1 MSKKEIRSL
10 RGIEEASEGKL
21 YGYAA
26 LFDSLSEDLGGFREI
41 IRPGAFADSLRDY
54 PDVRAL
60 AQHDSRMVLG
70 RTKNGTLKLEED
82 SRGLRVEITPPN
94 TSAGRDIVEL
104 VRRGDIDAMS
114 FAFEVTDPRDEEVDY
129 TGELPTRILRRVRL
143 FEVSLVTFPA
153 YADTQVALRSI
164 EDHRPRITLDLLRMR
179 LDLAARN

>member
-1 MSKKEIRSL
+1 MTNREFRSL

-26 LFDSLSEDLGGFREI
+26 LFDSVSEDLGGFREV

-70 RTKNGTLKLEED
+70 RTQNGTLKLEED
-82 SRGLRVEITPPN
+82 SRGLRVEITPPD

-104 VRRGDIDAMS
+104 VRRGDVDAMS
-114 FAFEVTDPRDEEVDY
+114 FAFEVTDPRHEDVDY
-129 TGELPTRILRRVRL
+129 TGVLPLRILRQVRL
-143 FEVSLVTFPA
+143 YEVSLVTFPA
-153 YADTQVALRSI
+153 YPETSIALRSI
-164 EDHRPRITLDLLRMR
+164 EDHRPRIALDLLRMR
-179 LDLAARN
+179 LDLANRS